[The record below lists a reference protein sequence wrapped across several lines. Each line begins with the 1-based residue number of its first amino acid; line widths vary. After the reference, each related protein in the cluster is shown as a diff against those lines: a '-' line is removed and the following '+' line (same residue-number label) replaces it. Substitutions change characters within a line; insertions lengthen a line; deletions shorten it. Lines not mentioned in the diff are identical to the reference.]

1 MPRRKINPLSQFQAV
16 DEDENVVILPK
27 EQVEN
32 KTEAPKP
39 LPVVK
44 AKDLGDFIKPAPKE
58 KKPPT
63 EAQLKARQKLAEFN
77 AARRAAINE
86 KKQADADE
94 VKAKLKAEQ
103 QALLDAGTHV
113 KVVVKKHGN
122 TGKKKIQKSGSRV
135 KKVVE
140 EPRGTDRREEPSET
154 SDTSDTDI
162 TETDTDTDMDDYK
175 SKARKTRVQA
185 KKVVR
190 TIQKIDKVLQQAPP
204 APQNPY
210 TAMLASRWR

>member
-32 KTEAPKP
+32 KTEPPKP

-77 AARRAAINE
+77 AARRAAIDE
-86 KKQADADE
+86 KKQADAE
-94 VKAKLKAEQ
+94 EIKAKLKAEQ

-135 KKVVE
+135 KKVVDE
-140 EPRGTDRREEPSET
+140 TET
-154 SDTSDTDI
+154 SETSDTDI